1 MLYILYMSFDL
12 NIDNYTRHELIEM
25 FELPEHFDRNIVE
38 IKEAKLRDNIINNKQ
53 IKKDTQ
59 IQTINF
65 LTKAKN
71 IILNET
77 KQQNKSFQQK
87 IEDFYNSSYEL
98 KTSKLDNPQEHMVQL
113 RPEKPYLSSFP
124 SEFFPGIINP
134 LKKRTI
140 RKNLNIDTR
149 FRENYYANSST
160 NFNLSLPTNFNDVLQ
175 MQLTAIE
182 LPITFYAVS
191 KQYGNNYFTI
201 IVHLSDNTS
210 ESKVINIPDGNYTQ
224 QTIMDIINTQLSFS
238 STPFSY
244 ISFIVNLSGTHTG
257 SAQTLVGLNAT
268 HPLPPSTTVTSF
280 ELNFQYDKFGIDD
293 RNTPLP
299 LKLGWALGFRNGVY
313 VGNVNYV
320 SEGVVDMTGP
330 KYLFL
335 VVDDY
340 NTSVNNGFF
349 SAFNSSVLNKNILAR
364 ISLQA
369 SPFNILE
376 QNNLNIVTTPR
387 EYFGPININNLTIQ
401 LLDEYGRIVD
411 LNNMDYSFCLSLIT
425 VYDI

>member
-1 MLYILYMSFDL
+1 MSFDL